1 MPNGIYPG
9 NKDRLNV
16 LAQSRIGT
24 HLSDETKLKIS
35 KSLTGRH
42 LSEESRKKISE
53 THKGPKNPNYG
64 SPLSEEHR
72 KNISLA
78 LTGKHHTEETRR
90 KMSESRKGPKNH
102 NYGKPLSEE
111 TKKKISLS
119 KKGTPCCEET
129 RKKLSASVQQA
140 WENKKRQQL
149 YRERYYQKNRKKIIE
164 CTAKHHRDNPEYYK
178 EYYRKRKLD
187 RINATFEEFGYSVDS
202 LDRMGR
208 AIGY

>member
-35 KSLTGRH
+35 KSLTGRRY
-42 LSEESRKKISE
+42 SEESKNKMSLAK
-53 THKGPKNPNYG
+53 KGPKNYNYG
-64 SPLSEEHR
+64 RHLSEEHR
-72 KNISLA
+72 KNISLS
-78 LTGKHHTEETRR
+78 LMGRHHTKETRR
-90 KMSESRKGPKNH
+90 KMVESHKGPKNH
-102 NYGKPLSEE
+102 NYGMPLSEE
-111 TKKKISLS
+111 TKKKLSLTM
-119 KKGTPCCEET
+119 KGRLCSDET
-129 RKKLSASVQQA
+129 KKKLSASVQQA